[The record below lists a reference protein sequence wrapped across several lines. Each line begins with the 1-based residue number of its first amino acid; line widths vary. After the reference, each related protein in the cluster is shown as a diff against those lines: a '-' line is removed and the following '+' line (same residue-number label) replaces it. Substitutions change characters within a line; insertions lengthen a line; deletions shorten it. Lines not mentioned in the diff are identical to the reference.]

1 MASTLRIRQI
11 APGVALLLVLTGHAA
26 GAQGGYEYEVYGSE
40 TAPKRSIIFELHI
53 NHTFRGPE
61 GAAACSTAPPV
72 DDSRVQLALQ
82 DVSTAADCSSL
93 PTTLAQWTTTRGPLY
108 GRQASTMSLASSD
121 TAATYLPTHTTVE
134 ITTGLTAW
142 SELGVYLFTTEASG
156 TGTQWSGGSIRPMVR
171 VPRSWHW
178 PLGMAL
184 STEVEYE
191 RPQSGAATWTW
202 EIRPILDKT
211 LGRWYLSVNPTL
223 EYPLHG
229 SGTTGAVQFSPSAK
243 VSYDATRSITAGIEY
258 YGAYGPID
266 EFASPSSRLQQ
277 FFGTADLH
285 VSSQWEL
292 NVGVGVGATPVTS
305 QLVAKLIV
313 GRRFSW
319 GNDPVV
325 R

>member
-1 MASTLRIRQI
+1 MQRILRSWQI
-11 APGVALLLVLTGHAA
+11 ASGVVSLLACGIQAA
-26 GAQGGYEYEVYGSE
+26 RAQGGYEYEVYGSE
-40 TAPKRSIIFELHI
+40 TAPTRSIMFELHV

-72 DDSRVQLALQ
+72 DDIRAGFALKG
-82 DVSTAADCSSL
+82 VSSAADCSSL
-93 PTTLAQWTTTRGPLY
+93 PTTFAQWTATHGPLY
-108 GRQASTMSLASSD
+108 TRQASTMSLASAD
-121 TAATYLPTHTTVE
+121 TAATYLPTHTTIE
-134 ITTGLTAW
+134 ITTGLTTW
-142 SELGVYLFTTEASG
+142 SELGVYFFTTEASG
-156 TGTQWSGGSIRPMVR
+156 TGAQWSGGSIRPMVR

-178 PLGMAL
+178 PLGVAL

-229 SGTTGAVQFSPSAK
+229 SGTTGEVQFSPSAK
-243 VSYDATRSITAGIEY
+243 VSYDAMRSITAGIEY

-266 EFASPSSRLQQ
+266 AFAAPSSRLQQ

-285 VSSQWEL
+285 VTPQWEL
-292 NVGVGVGATPVTS
+292 NFGLGVGTTPATS

>member
-1 MASTLRIRQI
+1 MPYTSRIRQI
-11 APGVALLLVLTGHAA
+11 SPGVVLLAMLAA
-26 GAQGGYEYEVYGSE
+26 GAARAQGGYEYEVYGSE
-40 TAPKRSIIFELHI
+40 TAPTRSVMFELHI

-61 GAAACSTAPPV
+61 GTAACSTAPPV
-72 DDSRVQLALQ
+72 DDSRIQFALKGL
-82 DVSTAADCSSL
+82 STAADCSSL
-93 PTTLAQWTTTRGPLY
+93 PTTLAQWTATHQPIHA
-108 GRQASTMSLASSD
+108 RQTPTMALASGD
-121 TAATYLPTHTTVE
+121 TAATYLPTHTTME

-142 SELGVYLFTTEASG
+142 SELGVYLFSTEASG

-171 VPRSWHW
+171 MPRSWHW
-178 PLGMAL
+178 PLGVAL

-202 EIRPILDKT
+202 EVRPILDKT

-229 SGTTGAVQFSPSAK
+229 TAATGVVQFSPSAK

-266 EFASPSSRLQQ
+266 QFAASDNRLQQ

-285 VSSQWEL
+285 VSPQWEL
-292 NVGVGVGATPVTS
+292 NVGVGVGTTPVTS